1 MEQHIENS
9 LEVLDVID
17 EALSANDPYNIDFP
31 REDEEAPYARLSDC
45 DFPDHIEDPLA
56 LLRAVHGHKRVRD
69 LECIDDLEYIAD
81 ELRECIKRCRQEGA
95 APGVQSADGQALQG
109 PEGGVRAAAGAG
121 AGAGP

>member
-17 EALSANDPYNIDFP
+17 DALAANDPYNIEFP

-45 DFPDHIEDPLA
+45 TFPDHIDDPLA

-69 LECIDDLEYIAD
+69 LEYIDDLEYIGD
-81 ELRECIKRCRQEGA
+81 VLRDCVKRCRKTGA
-95 APGVQSADGQALQG
+95 APGVQSADGQAVQG
-109 PEGGVRAAAGAG
+109 QAGGVRAAAGAG